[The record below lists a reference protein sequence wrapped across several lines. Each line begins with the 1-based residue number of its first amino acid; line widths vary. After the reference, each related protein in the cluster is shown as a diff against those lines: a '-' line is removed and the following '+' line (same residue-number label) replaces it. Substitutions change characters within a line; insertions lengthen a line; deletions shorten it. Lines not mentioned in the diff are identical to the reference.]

1 MRSTLVDP
9 RAFKCPHC
17 SKSFHCSSHLTTHVR
32 THTGERPYKC
42 GQCPKSFALLGNL
55 TAHVRTHTG
64 EKPYSCKFCTKS
76 FTQSTNLN
84 VHMRV
89 HTGERPYKCER
100 CQKAF
105 KTSGALN
112 GHVKSCYKIVRRFA
126 APVLRQNNTSGSALG
141 ASYAGRSTTA
151 SSTVRN
157 TEKLVPTINIQR
169 TLPSDSSLRPSVAVS
184 CETSSSSLPY
194 SNSSLFNYRRRKI
207 SDIIAKKRFGGAP
220 TVSMC
225 KPLNVSSVT
234 RNCGSTSST
243 LCTAEKKPSCA
254 NLNTFKQETT
264 PNLTPVNGI
273 FESRQHSKSGFPRE
287 SLKDGSNMVAA
298 TTAAASS
305 KLLEREMIS
314 EDQNFNIYDDVH
326 KSTSSETQQ
335 TSTITA
341 ANSFEDSKDFL
352 VSSTGFSQQP
362 TIHSNGD
369 SLTVDFNS
377 LVSLSEISQDK
388 IEDVFYQQSHRQTGG
403 AAVQFSQSGI
413 VDGQP
418 LESRSAEKHLPENGG
433 APCPQQDRRSRDG
446 TNYGTVP
453 RNTLSRSNAQTGRER
468 NISLATRLHQ
478 KPPRSTH
485 SSDKLNFCRIQSP
498 FLTDSMAL
506 SSERSVPG
514 LTHSSPD
521 SANSR
526 LAFLEVS
533 TYTQIFKCKL
543 CNLVFETKDDF
554 LHHTPLHEDDEL
566 LVCKFCEMDFKTP
579 LDLVLHQKDHNLPEQ
594 LCELCD
600 QMVLS
605 TRFAAHLNLH
615 ATAMNR
621 TAQETRIFWCH
632 FCDKSFVDQS
642 YLDLHLRVHSIQK
655 PLHFSSSEQLQS
667 KTHHQHRKPLHEKPL
682 KSFKCPYCQK
692 KFHYSKNLIAHMHS
706 HSVQRLYKCKKC
718 PRVLRTV
725 QRFNIHQK
733 ICPKKYRHHSKKT
746 APFSHSKTTSWQNSC
761 SNDGTN
767 SHLPEHSTRNGTAV
781 GFKQNITESMEVSQ
795 SPDSVIGDKL
805 ESVECLQE
813 NTQVPCADDG
823 TDNGLQSTEDGQS
836 PLQEFVEGQVVK
848 ERDVDQSV
856 NSDKVLLR
864 CLCCQMN
871 FSSKLLLLQH
881 VSSQHSSEGQCQFCG
896 RPLDVDN
903 DLVSHINC
911 YTTSTSIYRN
921 CRYCPEGFSDTD
933 SYQSHL
939 SAVHKMHTEAQ
950 EPDDEV
956 VDVDPSS
963 EEVASVDLE
972 SVPSSGIGFVNCT
985 DQAKQSRK
993 QPHVFPR
1000 AQVHFQPRNKC
1011 HNCGRTFSSA
1021 SQLYVHLV
1029 KAHDRLQPHRCHYCK
1044 RLFKNCT
1051 NFYMHVC
1058 SHAPKES
1065 SYECKLCC
1073 KSFTQPENLRTHLQ
1087 THNGDRPFRCKFC
1100 GKFFSKPDNLNAHL
1114 RVHTNER
1121 PFLCHHCN
1129 SAFKT
1134 SAARNVH
1141 IQNCTV
1147 KRLKK
1152 KAVSHSMDYGVQ
1164 EKKAL
1169 TSRFTGSQSELSN
1182 NAVEVPV
1189 IAAVKDNSPETLP
1202 ILENKKES
1210 LESVPA
1216 NKSTEEQLE
1225 KSPTMLHIL
1234 VSDPQQELHTVDMK
1248 PTPTELCNDGSL
1260 PTIQGF
1266 YQNKFCTDNLSV
1278 SNSSKSLNYSTSS
1291 PNMNG
1296 SEAKDVIPTSEIG
1309 SSSSSNYSTVASEK
1323 SVSHLEAEPESLDEP
1338 KNISLGFDST
1348 TKLVDR
1354 SYLTPNE
1361 NKHSLL
1367 EGDGSFFNKRVEA
1380 ETKDCKQ
1387 DHYKIINDL
1396 PKSEEVGRSLGLYT
1410 SQNSSAVTGGGGA
1423 GINVASVSIQ
1433 DEEKP
1438 SFTVASSPVNVI
1450 ESADDKLG
1458 LELNLKS
1465 PEDAVPPLFKC
1476 LKCFRMFNSAP
1487 EYTDHLL
1494 THVWASTPSST
1505 SSPVGSGSQ
1514 TYSTPVDQ
1522 FEPSNADTPPP
1533 LTTHQTLLPPPP
1545 SHLSSTLDQQQ
1556 TSTSSSSSSSS
1567 SSIRPGLSGPQ
1578 SMLYSLQQQQ
1588 QPPALEQNPQ
1598 TPDDSKT
1605 QLIKCKQCPKKFT
1618 KIYSLAV
1625 HMKSH
1630 YQQQQQPKQ
1639 QLQLQQQQHQHVCK
1653 ICPGT
1658 EVFPTAEDLSEHL
1671 KHHCEF
1677 RCKFCQKVVH
1687 SASQLYTHMR
1697 THTGEKPFHCPHC
1710 PKTFAVNCNLIAHVR
1725 IHTGERP
1732 FRCQYCDKSFA
1743 QATNL
1748 NVHTR
1753 IHTGERPYLCS
1764 KCKRAFRTSSALK
1777 GHLKCCP
1784 VPI

>member
-1 MRSTLVDP
+1 
-9 RAFKCPHC
+9 
-17 SKSFHCSSHLTTHVR
+17 
-32 THTGERPYKC
+32 
-42 GQCPKSFALLGNL
+42 
-55 TAHVRTHTG
+55 
-64 EKPYSCKFCTKS
+64 
-76 FTQSTNLN
+76 
-84 VHMRV
+84 
-89 HTGERPYKCER
+89 
-100 CQKAF
+100 
-105 KTSGALN
+105 
-112 GHVKSCYKIVRRFA
+112 
-126 APVLRQNNTSGSALG
+126 
-141 ASYAGRSTTA
+141 
-151 SSTVRN
+151 
-157 TEKLVPTINIQR
+157 
-169 TLPSDSSLRPSVAVS
+169 
-184 CETSSSSLPY
+184 
-194 SNSSLFNYRRRKI
+194 
-207 SDIIAKKRFGGAP
+207 
-220 TVSMC
+220 
-225 KPLNVSSVT
+225 
-234 RNCGSTSST
+234 
-243 LCTAEKKPSCA
+243 
-254 NLNTFKQETT
+254 
-264 PNLTPVNGI
+264 
-273 FESRQHSKSGFPRE
+273 
-287 SLKDGSNMVAA
+287 
-298 TTAAASS
+298 
-305 KLLEREMIS
+305 
-314 EDQNFNIYDDVH
+314 
-326 KSTSSETQQ
+326 
-335 TSTITA
+335 
-341 ANSFEDSKDFL
+341 
-352 VSSTGFSQQP
+352 
-362 TIHSNGD
+362 
-369 SLTVDFNS
+369 
-377 LVSLSEISQDK
+377 
-388 IEDVFYQQSHRQTGG
+388 
-403 AAVQFSQSGI
+403 
-413 VDGQP
+413 
-418 LESRSAEKHLPENGG
+418 
-433 APCPQQDRRSRDG
+433 
-446 TNYGTVP
+446 
-453 RNTLSRSNAQTGRER
+453 
-468 NISLATRLHQ
+468 
-478 KPPRSTH
+478 
-485 SSDKLNFCRIQSP
+485 
-498 FLTDSMAL
+498 MAL
-506 SSERSVPG
+506 SSDRSVPS
-514 LTHSSPD
+514 LAHSSPG
-521 SANSR
+521 SANSC

-615 ATAMNR
+615 ATAMKR

-632 FCDKSFVDQS
+632 FCDKSFIDQS

-667 KTHHQHRKPLHEKPL
+667 KTHRQHRKPLHEKPL

-718 PRVLRTV
+718 SRVLRTV

-746 APFSHSKTTSWQNSC
+746 APFSLSKITSWQNSC

-767 SHLPEHSTRNGTAV
+767 NHLPEHSIRNSTAV
-781 GFKQNITESMEVSQ
+781 VFKQNITENMEVSQ

-805 ESVECLQE
+805 ESVECFQE

-823 TDNGLQSTEDGQS
+823 TDNGLQNTDDVQS

-881 VSSQHSSEGQCQFCG
+881 ISSQHSSEDQCQSCG
-896 RPLDVDN
+896 TPLDVDN
-903 DLVSHINC
+903 ELVSHINC

-921 CRYCPEGFSDTD
+921 CRYCPEVFSDNG
-933 SYQSHL
+933 SFQSHL
-939 SAVHKMHTEAQ
+939 AAVHKMHTDAQ
-950 EPDDEV
+950 EHDDEV

-963 EEVASVDLE
+963 EEVTSVDLE
-972 SVPSSGIGFVNCT
+972 SAPSSGIGFVNCI

-993 QPHVFPR
+993 QHPVFPR

-1011 HNCGRTFSSA
+1011 HNCGRTFSST

-1065 SYECKLCC
+1065 LYECKLCC
-1073 KSFTQPENLRTHLQ
+1073 KGFTQPENLRTHLQ
-1087 THNGDRPFRCKFC
+1087 THSSDRPFRCKFC

-1134 SAARNVH
+1134 TAARNVH

-1152 KAVSHSMDYGVQ
+1152 KAVSHSMDYSVQ
-1164 EKKAL
+1164 EMKAL
-1169 TSRFTGSQSELSN
+1169 TSQFTGSQSELTN
-1182 NAVEVPV
+1182 DTIEVPV

-1202 ILENKKES
+1202 IIENKKES
-1210 LESVPA
+1210 LRSVPA
-1216 NKSTEEQLE
+1216 NKCTEEQLE
-1225 KSPTMLHIL
+1225 RSPTMQHNLISNH
-1234 VSDPQQELHTVDMK
+1234 QQELHTVDMK
-1248 PTPTELCNDGSL
+1248 PTPTELCNDSSL

-1266 YQNKFCTDNLSV
+1266 YQNKFCTDNLSM

-1291 PNMNG
+1291 PNNINS
-1296 SEAKDVIPTSEIG
+1296 SESKDMIPTSETG
-1309 SSSSSNYSTVASEK
+1309 SSSSSSNYSTVASEK
-1323 SVSHLEAEPESLDEP
+1323 SVSHLEAEPESSDEP
-1338 KNISLGFDST
+1338 KNISLGFDPT
-1348 TKLVDR
+1348 TKLDDR
-1354 SYLTPNE
+1354 SYLTSNE
-1361 NKHSLL
+1361 NKLPLL
-1367 EGDGSFFNKRVEA
+1367 ESDGSFFNKRVES
-1380 ETKDCKQ
+1380 ETKDSRQ
-1387 DHYKIINDL
+1387 DPCHYKIINDL
-1396 PKSEEVGRSLGLYT
+1396 PKSEE
-1410 SQNSSAVTGGGGA
+1410 
-1423 GINVASVSIQ
+1423 
-1433 DEEKP
+1433 
-1438 SFTVASSPVNVI
+1438 
-1450 ESADDKLG
+1450 
-1458 LELNLKS
+1458 
-1465 PEDAVPPLFKC
+1465 
-1476 LKCFRMFNSAP
+1476 
-1487 EYTDHLL
+1487 
-1494 THVWASTPSST
+1494 
-1505 SSPVGSGSQ
+1505 
-1514 TYSTPVDQ
+1514 
-1522 FEPSNADTPPP
+1522 
-1533 LTTHQTLLPPPP
+1533 
-1545 SHLSSTLDQQQ
+1545 
-1556 TSTSSSSSSSS
+1556 
-1567 SSIRPGLSGPQ
+1567 
-1578 SMLYSLQQQQ
+1578 QQQ
-1588 QPPALEQNPQ
+1588 QPPPVLEQNSQ

-1630 YQQQQQPKQ
+1630 YQQQQQQHLKQ
-1639 QLQLQQQQHQHVCK
+1639 QLQQHQHVCK